1 VLPLYVM
8 FPQGHYIL
16 AKVKALVDFLMETV
30 ASEGVTL

>member
-1 VLPLYVM
+1 M
-8 FPQGHYIL
+8 IPQGHYIL